1 MAISIKKINLSKFKK
16 SYKSKTRKYLN
27 KSIGKNNTIKLRGG
41 GNKPLNGS
49 GSQKLYSKLGT
60 NLQFQVTN
68 PYYIPKNTH
77 SNSNSNP
84 NPYKIVNPYTVN
96 GFPYQHWIR
105 QQPNY
110 KKEKPTTYF
119 DPIIFTKEQLEKNP
133 ILRKVVNETGRM
145 INTRFN
151 DPKFVKGV
159 LARRNGNSPNSI
171 IVEQNPK
178 QRINFI
184 KKFLTQ
190 EQKEKTEA
198 TNYKKNVHEE
208 LLDRIKERMQERIEA
223 GNTENNP
230 SNFKPSN
237 LGTSNFKINPKTIF
251 GTR

>member
-1 MAISIKKINLSKFKK
+1 MAISIKKINLSKFKT
-16 SYKSKTRKYLN
+16 SSKSKTRKYLN
-27 KSIGKNNTIKLRGG
+27 KSIGKNNTRKLRG
-41 GNKPLNGS
+41 GNKPLDGS
-49 GSQKLYSKLGT
+49 VSHKLHSIKLGT
-60 NLQFQVTN
+60 NLPVQVTN

-77 SNSNSNP
+77 SNT
-84 NPYKIVNPYTVN
+84 YKIVNPSTVN

-105 QQPNY
+105 QQSNY

-171 IVEQNPK
+171 IVEQNPQ

-184 KKFLTQ
+184 KKFLTE
-190 EQKEKTEA
+190 EQKEKTNA
-198 TNYKKNVHEE
+198 TIYKQNFQEE

-230 SNFKPSN
+230 SSFKPSN
-237 LGTSNFKINPKTIF
+237 LGTSNFKINPNKLF
-251 GTR
+251 GTK